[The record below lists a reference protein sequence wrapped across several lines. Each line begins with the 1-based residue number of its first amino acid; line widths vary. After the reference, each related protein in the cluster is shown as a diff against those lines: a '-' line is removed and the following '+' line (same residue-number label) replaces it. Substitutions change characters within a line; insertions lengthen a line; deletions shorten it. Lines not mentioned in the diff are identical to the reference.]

1 MLLTWVAPY
10 ELGVGE
16 PDWPVEIDSIEVSPD
31 PPQPG
36 KDLTVK
42 VKAKAKERI
51 EVRIP
56 LFSHLSFTTE
66 LAGRRALTLT

>member
-10 ELGVGE
+10 ELDIGE

-56 LFSHLSFTTE
+56 LGHPFFATE